1 MARTQWK
8 SVLVG
13 LALFGGTAFAQTPAQ
28 TQKPNIGTTWKVTQ
42 QVFNDTPYRLV
53 KLSQVVTE
61 RTGWAGS
68 EPASFIPPNGKNV
81 YSIENSTPGHG
92 LVMLVTYAAIDEKA
106 DGAFKG
112 MVIAASGIDCN
123 DRTPVACVPTAFHR
137 WEGVYC
143 DSNAAVRGTWD
154 DNAGDPENF
163 WTGIHLTTDRRGACV
178 GGVPQ
183 LPSSLKA
190 TEPLKAEDSSVW
202 SVAVR
207 FDNQTPYTLH
217 LRNVWNS
224 EGTRF
229 HGLPGVKYPPAVF
242 APGEQASLAWGYANP
257 EILHGPSALVMYDAR
272 DAQNKYVGSVVYE
285 AAVDCTTIAGVVCT
299 GYKTWSKAT
308 GAAIPGHRLEGR
320 AKSSGEQ
327 SSDLTVRAAAMGGP
341 K

>member
-8 SVLVG
+8 SALVG
-13 LALFGGTAFAQTPAQ
+13 LLLFSGTAFAQTPAQ
-28 TQKPNIGTTWKVTQ
+28 SQKPNLGTTWRVTQ

-61 RTGWAGS
+61 RTGWIGA
-68 EPASFIPPNGKNV
+68 EPESFIAPNGKNV
-81 YSIENSTPGHG
+81 YTIENSTPGHG
-92 LVMLVTYAAIDEKA
+92 LVMLVTYAAIDEKVG
-106 DGAFKG
+106 GAFKG

-123 DRTPVACVPTAFHR
+123 DRTPVACIPTAFHR

-163 WTGIHLTTDRRGACV
+163 WTGIHLTTAPRGACI
-178 GGVPQ
+178 GGVPK
-183 LPSSLKA
+183 LPSSLNA
-190 TEPLKAEDSSVW
+190 TQPPKTKDGTVW
-202 SVAVR
+202 KVGVK
-207 FDNQTPYTLH
+207 FENQTPYTLH

-224 EGTRF
+224 EATVFSGWS
-229 HGLPGVKYPPAVF
+229 GVQYPPAVF
-242 APGEQASLAWGYANP
+242 KPGEQASLAWGYANL
-257 EILHGPSALVMYDAR
+257 EFLHGPSALVMYDAR
-272 DAQNKYVGSVVYE
+272 DAANKYVGSVVYE
-285 AAVDCTTIAGVVCT
+285 AAVDCTDITGIVCT

-308 GAAIPGHRLEGR
+308 GAAIPAHHLEGR
-320 AKSSGEQ
+320 AKSTEQ